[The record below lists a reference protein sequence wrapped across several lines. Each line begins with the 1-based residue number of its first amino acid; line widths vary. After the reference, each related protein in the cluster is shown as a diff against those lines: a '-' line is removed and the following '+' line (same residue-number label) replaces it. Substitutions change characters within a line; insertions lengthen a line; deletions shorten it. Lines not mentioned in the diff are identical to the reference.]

1 VLDNEH
7 IHPVDDFFG
16 QIGEDETAK
25 AIPLDNGGM
34 RVETSPLELRNSVF
48 NDEFCEALRRALSVV
63 SGTSLTDFSSQ
74 KEMAEAI
81 ADLTNAGRWRL
92 TYNGM
97 AVKLRAINPKRTK
110 VGYFQLRALG
120 SKQSSIY
127 TGKVFPELV
136 IEMA

>member
-1 VLDNEH
+1 MLDNEH
-7 IHPVDDFFG
+7 IHSVDDFFG
-16 QIGEDETAK
+16 QIGEDDTAK
-25 AIPLDNGGM
+25 AIPLDNRGM
-34 RVETSPLELRNSVF
+34 PVETSPLELRNSVF

-81 ADLTNAGRWRL
+81 SDLTNGGRWRL
-92 TYNGM
+92 IYNGM
-97 AVKLRAINPKRTK
+97 AVKLRAINPKGTK

>member
-1 VLDNEH
+1 MLDNEH

-34 RVETSPLELRNSVF
+34 RVETSPLELRNSVL

-110 VGYFQLRALG
+110 VGYFQL
-120 SKQSSIY
+120 
-127 TGKVFPELV
+127 
-136 IEMA
+136 

>member
-1 VLDNEH
+1 MLDNEH

-81 ADLTNAGRWRL
+81 SDLTNGGRWRL
-92 TYNGM
+92 IYNGM
-97 AVKLRAINPKRTK
+97 AVKLRAINPKKTK

-120 SKQSSIY
+120 VRQSSVY
-127 TGKVFPELV
+127 TGKVFPELL
-136 IEMA
+136 IEMG

>member
-1 VLDNEH
+1 MLDNEH
-7 IHPVDDFFG
+7 IHSVDDFFG
-16 QIGEDETAK
+16 QIGEDDTAK
-25 AIPLDNGGM
+25 AIPLDNRGM
-34 RVETSPLELRNSVF
+34 PVETSPLELRNSVF

-97 AVKLRAINPKRTK
+97 AVKLRAINPKKTN
-110 VGYFQLRALG
+110 VGYFQLRGLG
-120 SKQSSIY
+120 VRQSSVY
-127 TGKVFPELV
+127 TGKVFPELL

>member
-1 VLDNEH
+1 MLDNEH

-120 SKQSSIY
+120 SRQSSVY
-127 TGKVFPELV
+127 TGKAFPELV